1 MERFGVKC
9 SGILLRTWSKA
20 QGRKSVTGRWG
31 VGEVGSRGSGAPLS
45 GSFYALSFSWGS
57 SLFGDAEANL
67 LLKFRKMGRTPWEAL
82 DC

>member
-1 MERFGVKC
+1 M
-9 SGILLRTWSKA
+9 
-20 QGRKSVTGRWG
+20 
-31 VGEVGSRGSGAPLS
+31 GEVGSGGSGAPLS